1 MKDELPVGW
10 SSEKVRIGLPFKVKV
25 ERLTLTP
32 TEVNSFFLLTQQ
44 LQSAYEICSEI
55 SEEYFPCTF
64 LLRKV
69 PNSLIQQ
76 LSFLTLFLWKSC
88 LQ

>member
-55 SEEYFPCTF
+55 SEEYFLCTF